1 MKRRLFASLL
11 ASVGIVASGGP
22 GMGKELNYDNWI
34 SLDAET
40 LAEAGIKSA
49 YDELLPA
56 LKVHPSS
63 GAD

>member
-1 MKRRLFASLL
+1 
-11 ASVGIVASGGP
+11 
-22 GMGKELNYDNWI
+22 MGKELNYDNWI